1 MSRCLRTD
9 CSSCRITEQDIL
21 KAIQARDVDIQDIP
35 HEFVYMSDFE
45 SAHEAINASIKK
57 YVLCSS

>member
-1 MSRCLRTD
+1 M
-9 CSSCRITEQDIL
+9 

-57 YVLCSS
+57 YVLCSSWDL